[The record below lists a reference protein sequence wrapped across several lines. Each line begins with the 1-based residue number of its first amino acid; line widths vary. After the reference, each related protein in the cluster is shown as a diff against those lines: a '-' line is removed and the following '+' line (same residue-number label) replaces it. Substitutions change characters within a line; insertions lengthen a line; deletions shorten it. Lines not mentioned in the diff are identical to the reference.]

1 MPITP
6 SQLKALQS
14 GKAKLTKLDSNSPLL
29 KKLKKSGTMEKNR
42 KCLVPKCPNV
52 SGLFHQ
58 LPTNETRRKIWL
70 SILGLQVYI
79 IRIFHSL
86 KHFGFSECLKDSRPN

>member
-1 MPITP
+1 MPITS

-14 GKAKLTKLDSNSPLL
+14 GKAKMVKLDSNSPLL

-58 LPTNETRRKIWL
+58 LPTNETRKKIWL

-79 IRIFHSL
+79 FRILHSL
-86 KHFGFSECLKDSRPN
+86 KHFGFSECLEYSRPN

>member
-6 SQLKALQS
+6 AQLKALQS

-58 LPTNETRRKIWL
+58 LPTNETRKKIWL
-70 SILGLQVYI
+70 SILGMQVCIYLEYFI
-79 IRIFHSL
+79 H
-86 KHFGFSECLKDSRPN
+86 